1 MVHDCD
7 EAGLAVAEQNES
19 ATEPPAEDKHAT
31 LRDCVPVPHPTLQV
45 LQVPMVQL
53 YVGQAS
59 AKANNRNKENRV
71 RTSKLRIE
79 VRKRCA

>member
-7 EAGLAVAEQNES
+7 EAGLAVAEQKES
-19 ATEPPAEDKHAT
+19 ATAPPAEELQRM
-31 LRDCVPVPHPTLQV
+31 LRDCVPVPQPTLQV

-59 AKANNRNKENRV
+59 GEANHATKKME
-71 RTSKLRIE
+71 
-79 VRKRCA
+79 